1 MEVVERLPPGS
12 VVLVTPPGAEDLR
25 QAFRDYMLSRGC
37 AIEEGGKRVTAEPP
51 RPKDRWWQVAL
62 APGGLQKVRQWS
74 GQPITQRMLD
84 SFKRFLEQVNNQL
97 RSGRITRDQEETL
110 RARAKANRPSAV
122 LYSSLL
128 AHLEGARRLGG
139 RSGVSS
145 PLLRECICCRKPF
158 PPRNSR
164 HVACERTECKRYL
177 LRMQQLRA
185 YERNPE
191 RYRQKA
197 RQRMARRRARR

>member
-1 MEVVERLPPGS
+1 MVERLPPGS

-74 GQPITQRMLD
+74 GRPITQRMLD
-84 SFKRFLEQVNNQL
+84 SFKRFFKQICD
-97 RSGRITRDQEETL
+97 GRITRDHEQTL

-122 LYSSLL
+122 LYHSLL
-128 AHLEGARRLGG
+128 VYLEGTHRLG
-139 RSGVSS
+139 RRPDVSS
-145 PLLRECICCRKPF
+145 PPGRECVVCGEVF
-158 PPRNSR
+158 PPEHRR
-164 HVACERTECKRYL
+164 QLACKKPECKRE
-177 LRMQQLRA
+177 LRRRRQRRA
-185 YERNPE
+185 YWRNLQL
-191 RYRQKA
+191 YRQKA